1 MSYLLNIE
9 TATRVCSVAIG
20 RDGELIALKET
31 NKEKSHSSVITLLIQ
46 EVLKKAGIV
55 LSDLDAIA
63 VSKGPGSY
71 TGLRIGVSTA
81 KGLCYSL
88 DRPLIAVNTLQ
99 AMAIS
104 RVENK
109 SEIPILYCP
118 MIDARRMEVYTAF
131 YDADNNEVRKPG
143 ADIIDKNSYAN
154 ILDKNKVVFFG
165 DGAAKCKD
173 ALSHHANAIFVD
185 DARPVGRNNRIGVF
199 PSARNMI
206 PLSEKS
212 FNDRQFEDVAYF
224 EPYYLKDFIA
234 QK

>member
-1 MSYLLNIE
+1 MSCILNIE
-9 TATRVCSVAIG
+9 TATKVCSVAIG

-88 DRPLIAVNTLQ
+88 DKPLIAVNTLQ
-99 AMAIS
+99 AMARN

-118 MIDARRMEVYTAF
+118 MIDA
-131 YDADNNEVRKPG
+131 K
-143 ADIIDKNSYAN
+143 
-154 ILDKNKVVFFG
+154 
-165 DGAAKCKD
+165 
-173 ALSHHANAIFVD
+173 
-185 DARPVGRNNRIGVF
+185 
-199 PSARNMI
+199 
-206 PLSEKS
+206 
-212 FNDRQFEDVAYF
+212 RQS
-224 EPYYLKDFIA
+224 
-234 QK
+234 